1 MAPGADTLDPQLVE
15 VLDAHRFDE
24 SALQAWLKEAMP
36 ELGHCRRIQQFQGG
50 QSNPTF
56 LLETDTGRYV
66 LRKKPPGQT
75 LPSAHM
81 VEREYKVIRA
91 LSDHTDMPV
100 PRARGLCED
109 PAVIGTPFYIM
120 DFMPGRVVSHP
131 ALRELDHDERL
142 PVHYAA
148 MDTLAQLHAVDVEQV
163 GLGDF
168 GRPQGYVARQVER
181 WTKQYQASR
190 TDEMPAMDRLMAWLP
205 DHLPATDECAIAHGD
220 YRVGNL
226 MLAPDRPEVTAILD
240 WELATLGHPL
250 ADLAYYCLP
259 HYLPME
265 LEGSRGLLGEDLA
278 ALNLP
283 TEQQLIERYCRQS
296 GRERIEDWHVFVAFS
311 LFRLTA
317 ILQGVYARALQGNA
331 SDANALEVG
340 QRASALAEAGWRVA
354 QNGSAPS
361 PTNTATSG

>member
-1 MAPGADTLDPQLVE
+1 MAPQADTLDPDLVD

-24 SALQAWLKEAMP
+24 NALQAWLGETMP
-36 ELGHCRRIQQFQGG
+36 GIGQCRRIQQFQGG

-56 LLETDTGRYV
+56 LLETDTGQYV

-81 VEREYKVIRA
+81 VEREYRVIRA
-91 LSDHTDMPV
+91 LSDHTTVPV

-109 PAVIGTPFYIM
+109 PGVIGTPFYIM

-131 ALRELDHDERL
+131 ALRELDHGERRS
-142 PVHYAA
+142 VHNAA

-168 GRPQGYVARQVER
+168 GKPQGYVARQVAR
-181 WTKQYQASR
+181 WSKQYLASK
-190 TDEMPAMDRLMAWLP
+190 TEEMPAMDRLMAWLP

-259 HYLPME
+259 HHLPME
-265 LEGSRGLLGEDLA
+265 LEGSRGIVGEDLE

-283 TEQQLIERYCRQS
+283 TEQDLIERYCRQS

-311 LFRLTA
+311 LFRLAA

-331 SDANALEVG
+331 SNADALDVG
-340 QRASALAEAGWRVA
+340 KRASALAEAGWRVA
-354 QNGSAPS
+354 QNGAGGG
-361 PTNTATSG
+361 AA

>member
-1 MAPGADTLDPQLVE
+1 MAPATETLDPQLVD

-24 SALQAWLKEAMP
+24 HALQVWLHEN
-36 ELGHCRRIQQFQGG
+36 LHGVGHCQRIQQFQGG

-56 LLETDTGRYV
+56 LLETDTGSYV

-75 LPSAHM
+75 LPSAHR
-81 VEREYKVIRA
+81 VEREYRVIRA
-91 LSDHTDMPV
+91 LFERTRVPV
-100 PRARGLCED
+100 PRAWGLCEN
-109 PAVIGTPFYIM
+109 PTVIGTPFYVM

-131 ALRELDHDERL
+131 TLRELEYGERRSVHD
-142 PVHYAA
+142 AA
-148 MDTLAQLHAVDVEQV
+148 IDTLAQLHAVDIEQV
-163 GLGDF
+163 GLEDF
-168 GRPQGYVARQVER
+168 GKPDGYVARQVQR
-181 WTKQYQASR
+181 WSKQYQASK
-190 TDEMPAMDRLMAWLP
+190 TEEMPAMDRLMAWLP

-259 HYLPME
+259 HHLPME
-265 LEGSRGLLGEDLA
+265 LEGARGLIGENLE

-296 GRERIEDWHVFVAFS
+296 GREQIEDWHVFIAFS
-311 LFRLTA
+311 LFRLAA

-331 SDANALEVG
+331 SNADALEVG
-340 QRASALAEAGWRVA
+340 KRASALAEAGWRVA
-354 QNGSAPS
+354 QNGAGGG
-361 PTNTATSG
+361 AA